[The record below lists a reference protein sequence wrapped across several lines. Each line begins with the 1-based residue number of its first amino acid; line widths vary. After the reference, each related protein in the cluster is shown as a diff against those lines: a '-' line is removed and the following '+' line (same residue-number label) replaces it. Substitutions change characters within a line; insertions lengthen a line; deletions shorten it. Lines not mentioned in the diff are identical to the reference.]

1 MDAPYDPCACSLIKR
16 RNIMFDS
23 KAYYDRLVG
32 YKKEIDR
39 RVGFE
44 PEVAIV
50 LGSGLGDFA
59 KNIQV
64 EAVLDYS
71 ELEGFPVSTA
81 PGHTGQFIFGTLEGV
96 RVVCMKGRIHYYEGY
111 DMSEVVLPLR
121 LMHLLGAKTVIIT
134 NAVGC
139 MNENFSVGSFMVCRD
154 CIASFVPSPLVGPN
168 IDELGPRFPDMSEI
182 YDRELISKVLALG
195 EKNGIEVHDGVF
207 IQLTGP
213 QYETASEIRMYKALG
228 ADCCGMS
235 SAVEA
240 ITASHMGM
248 KVCGISCITNMC
260 TGISKTKLSGEE
272 VIEIANKVSGNFE
285 KLVTELVRDLKK

>member
-1 MDAPYDPCACSLIKR
+1 ML
-16 RNIMFDS
+16 DS
-23 KAYYDRLVG
+23 KAYYERLLFYVR
-32 YKKEIDR
+32 EIRKRTDF
-39 RVGFE
+39 V

-59 KNIQV
+59 QNIEV
-64 EAVLDYS
+64 EAEVRYGD
-71 ELEGFPVSTA
+71 LEGFPVSTA
-81 PGHTGQFIFGTLEGV
+81 PGHAGQFIFGALNGV
-96 RVVCMKGRIHYYEGY
+96 KVVCMKGRIHYYEGY

-121 LMHLLGAKTVIIT
+121 VMHLLGAETVIIT

-139 MNENFSVGSFMVCRD
+139 MNENFSVGSFMVVRD
-154 CIASFVPSPLVGPN
+154 CIASFVPSPLIGPN

-182 YDRELISKVLALG
+182 YSRDLISEVLKIG
-195 EKNGIEVHDGVF
+195 EEQGIEVNEGIF

-240 ITASHMGM
+240 ITAAHMGM

-272 VIEIANKVSGNFE
+272 VIEIANKVSGDFE
-285 KLVTELVRDLKK
+285 KLVKKLVEKLGK

>member
-1 MDAPYDPCACSLIKR
+1 
-16 RNIMFDS
+16 MFDA
-23 KAYYDRLVG
+23 KAYYKRLQK
-32 YKKEIDR
+32 YTEDIRKITDFKPDI
-39 RVGFE
+39 
-44 PEVAIV
+44 AIV
-50 LGSGLGDFA
+50 LGSGLGNFA
-59 KNIQV
+59 DNIDV
-64 EAVLDYS
+64 VCEIPYS

-81 PGHTGQFIFGTLEGV
+81 PGHTGAYIMGTLNGV
-96 RVVCMKGRIHYYEGY
+96 KLICMKGRIHYYEGY
-111 DMSEVVLPLR
+111 EMSEVVLPLR
-121 LMHLLGAKTVIIT
+121 LMHMLGANTVIIT

-139 MNENFSVGSFMVCRD
+139 MNENFSVGSFMVSRD
-154 CIASFVPSPLVGPN
+154 CIASFVPSPLIGQN
-168 IDELGPRFPDMSEI
+168 IDEFGPRFPDMSEI
-182 YDRELISKVLALG
+182 YDRELNSKVLEIG
-195 EKNGIEVHDGVF
+195 KEKGLEVNEGVF

-272 VIEIANKVSGNFE
+272 VIEVGNRVAGDFE
-285 KLVTELVRDLKK
+285 KLVTGLVETIGK

>member
-1 MDAPYDPCACSLIKR
+1 ML
-16 RNIMFDS
+16 DS
-23 KAYYDRLVG
+23 KAYYRRILG
-32 YKKEIDR
+32 YAEAIRQKTDF
-39 RVGFE
+39 V

-59 KNIQV
+59 DNIDIDTII
-64 EAVLDYS
+64 DYR

-81 PGHTGQFIFGTLEGV
+81 PGHSGQFILGTLSGV
-96 RVVCMKGRIHYYEGY
+96 KVICMKGRIHYYEGY

-121 LMHLLGAKTVIIT
+121 LMHVLGADKVIIT

-139 MNENFSVGSFMVCRD
+139 MNENFSIGSFMAVRD

-182 YDRELISKVLALG
+182 YDKELIAKVLEIG
-195 EKNGIEVHDGVF
+195 KKNGIEVHDGVF

-240 ITASHMGM
+240 IAANHMGM
-248 KVCGISCITNMC
+248 KVCGISCITNMS

-285 KLVTELVRDLKK
+285 KLVKELVRDLKK

>member
-1 MDAPYDPCACSLIKR
+1 ML
-16 RNIMFDS
+16 DS
-23 KAYYDRLVG
+23 KAYYERLLFYVE
-32 YKKEIDR
+32 EIRKRTDF
-39 RVGFE
+39 V

-59 KNIQV
+59 QNIEV
-64 EAVLDYS
+64 EAEVRYGD
-71 ELEGFPVSTA
+71 LEGFPVSTA
-81 PGHTGQFIFGTLEGV
+81 PGHAGQFIFGTLNGV
-96 RVVCMKGRIHYYEGY
+96 KVVCMKGRIHYYEGY

-121 LMHLLGAKTVIIT
+121 VMHLLGAETVIIT

-139 MNENFSVGSFMVCRD
+139 MNENFSVGSFMVVRD
-154 CIASFVPSPLVGPN
+154 CIASFVPSPLIGPN

-182 YDRELISKVLALG
+182 YSRDLISEVLKIG
-195 EKNGIEVHDGVF
+195 EEQGIEVNEGIF

-240 ITASHMGM
+240 ITAAHMGM

-272 VIEIANKVSGNFE
+272 VIEIANKVSGDFE
-285 KLVTELVRDLKK
+285 KLVKKLVEKLGK

>member
-1 MDAPYDPCACSLIKR
+1 
-16 RNIMFDS
+16 MFDS
-23 KAYYDRLVG
+23 KSYYERLVG
-32 YKKEIDR
+32 YKEEIDR
-39 RVGFE
+39 RIGFK
-44 PEVAIV
+44 PDVAIV

-96 RVVCMKGRIHYYEGY
+96 KVVCMKGRIHYYEGY

-121 LMHLLGAKTVIIT
+121 LMHLLGAETVIIT

-139 MNENFSVGSFMVCRD
+139 MNENFGVGSFMAVRD

-182 YDRELISKVLALG
+182 YDRELVSKVLELG

-240 ITASHMGM
+240 IAANHMGM
-248 KVCGISCITNMC
+248 KVCGICCITNMS

>member
-1 MDAPYDPCACSLIKR
+1 ML
-16 RNIMFDS
+16 DS
-23 KAYYDRLVG
+23 EVYYNRLLV
-32 YKKEIDR
+32 YKDEIRKKTD
-39 RVGFE
+39 FE

-64 EAVLDYS
+64 EAVVDYS

-81 PGHTGQFIFGTLEGV
+81 PGHAGQFIFGTLEGV

-111 DMSEVVLPLR
+111 EMSEVVLPLR
-121 LMHLLGAKTVIIT
+121 LLRLLGAETAIIT

-139 MNENFSVGSFMVCRD
+139 MNETFSVGSFMVVRD
-154 CIASFVPSPLVGPN
+154 CIASFVPSPLTGHN

-182 YDRELISKVLALG
+182 YDRELISKVLELG

-240 ITASHMGM
+240 IAASHMGM
-248 KVCGISCITNMC
+248 KVCGISCITNMS

-285 KLVTELVRDLKK
+285 KLVKELVRELKK

>member
-1 MDAPYDPCACSLIKR
+1 MGHHDVPCACYVEEVKDML
-16 RNIMFDS
+16 DS
-23 KAYYDRLVG
+23 KAYYERLLFYVEEIR
-32 YKKEIDR
+32 KKTDF
-39 RVGFE
+39 V

-59 KNIQV
+59 KNIKV
-64 EAVLDYS
+64 EAVVGYGD
-71 ELEGFPVSTA
+71 LEGFPVSTA
-81 PGHTGQFIFGTLEGV
+81 PGHAGQFIFSTLNGV
-96 RVVCMKGRIHYYEGY
+96 KVVCMKGRIHYYEGY

-121 LMHLLGAKTVIIT
+121 VMHLLGAETVIIT

-139 MNENFSVGSFMVCRD
+139 MNENFSVGSFMVVRD
-154 CIASFVPSPLVGPN
+154 CIASFVPSPLIGPN

-182 YDRELISKVLALG
+182 YSKDLISKVLKIG
-195 EKNGIEVHDGVF
+195 EEQGIEVNEGIF

-240 ITASHMGM
+240 ITAAHMGM

-272 VIEIANKVSGNFE
+272 VIEIANKVSGDFE
-285 KLVTELVRDLKK
+285 KLVKKLVEKLGK

>member
-1 MDAPYDPCACSLIKR
+1 MEAPLFPCACSLMKR
-16 RNIMFDS
+16 SKDMFDS
-23 KAYYDRLVG
+23 KSYYERLVG
-32 YKKEIDR
+32 YKEEIDR
-39 RVGFE
+39 RIGFK
-44 PEVAIV
+44 PDVAIV

-96 RVVCMKGRIHYYEGY
+96 KVVCMKGRIHYYEGY

-121 LMHLLGAKTVIIT
+121 LMHLLGAETVIIT

-139 MNENFSVGSFMVCRD
+139 MNENFGVGSFMAVRD

-182 YDRELISKVLALG
+182 YDRELVSKVLELG

-213 QYETASEIRMYKALG
+213 QYETASKIRMYKALG

-240 ITASHMGM
+240 IAANHMGM
-248 KVCGISCITNMC
+248 KVCGISCMTNMS

-285 KLVTELVRDLKK
+285 KLVTLFTLSG

>member
-1 MDAPYDPCACSLIKR
+1 MLDR
-16 RNIMFDS
+16 EV
-23 KAYYDRLVG
+23 YYNRLLV
-32 YKKEIDR
+32 YKDEIRKKTD
-39 RVGFE
+39 FE

-64 EAVLDYS
+64 EAVVDYS

-81 PGHTGQFIFGTLEGV
+81 PGHAGQFIFGTLEGV

-111 DMSEVVLPLR
+111 EMSEVVLPLR
-121 LMHLLGAKTVIIT
+121 LLHLLGAETAIIT

-139 MNENFSVGSFMVCRD
+139 MNETFSVGSFMVVRD
-154 CIASFVPSPLVGPN
+154 CIASFVPSPLTGPN

-182 YDRELISKVLALG
+182 YDRELISKVLELG

-240 ITASHMGM
+240 IAASHMGM
-248 KVCGISCITNMC
+248 KVCGISCITNMS

-285 KLVTELVRDLKK
+285 KLVKELVRELKK

>member
-1 MDAPYDPCACSLIKR
+1 
-16 RNIMFDS
+16 MFDS
-23 KAYYDRLVG
+23 KAYYERLVG
-32 YKKEIDR
+32 YKEEIDR
-39 RVGFE
+39 RIGFK
-44 PEVAIV
+44 PDVAIV

-96 RVVCMKGRIHYYEGY
+96 KVVCMKGRIHYYEGY

-121 LMHLLGAKTVIIT
+121 LMHLLGAETVIIT

-139 MNENFSVGSFMVCRD
+139 MNENFGVGSFMAIRD

-182 YDRELISKVLALG
+182 YDRELISKVLELG

-240 ITASHMGM
+240 IAANHMGM
-248 KVCGISCITNMC
+248 KVCGICCITNMS

>member
-1 MDAPYDPCACSLIKR
+1 ML
-16 RNIMFDS
+16 DS
-23 KAYYDRLVG
+23 RAYYNRLLK
-32 YKKEIDR
+32 YRDEIRKKID
-39 RVGFE
+39 FE

-59 KNIQV
+59 KNIEV
-64 EAVLDYS
+64 EAVIDYG

-81 PGHTGQFIFGTLEGV
+81 PGHTGQFIFGTFEGV
-96 RVVCMKGRIHYYEGY
+96 KIVCMKGRIHYYEGY

-121 LMHLLGAKTVIIT
+121 LMYLLGARTVIIT

-139 MNENFSVGSFMVCRD
+139 MNLDYSVGSFMVSRD

-182 YDRELISKVLALG
+182 YDRELRARVLEIG
-195 EKNGIEVHDGVF
+195 EKNGIEVHEGVF

-213 QYETASEIRMYKALG
+213 QYETASEIRMYRALG

-240 ITASHMGM
+240 IAAAHMEM
-248 KVCGISCITNMC
+248 RVCGISCITNMS
-260 TGISKTKLSGEE
+260 TGISEHKLSGEE
-272 VIEIANKVSGNFE
+272 VIEMGNKVSGSFE
-285 KLVTELVRDLKK
+285 ILVKELIRNIKN

>member
-1 MDAPYDPCACSLIKR
+1 
-16 RNIMFDS
+16 MFDS
-23 KAYYDRLVG
+23 KAYYERLVG
-32 YKKEIDR
+32 YKEEIDR
-39 RVGFE
+39 RIGFK
-44 PEVAIV
+44 PDVAIV

-96 RVVCMKGRIHYYEGY
+96 KVVCMKGRIHYYEGY

-121 LMHLLGAKTVIIT
+121 LMHLLGAETVIIT

-139 MNENFSVGSFMVCRD
+139 MNENFGVGSFMAVRD

-182 YDRELISKVLALG
+182 YDRELVSKVLELG

-213 QYETASEIRMYKALG
+213 QYETASEIRTYKALG

-240 ITASHMGM
+240 IAANHMGM
-248 KVCGISCITNMC
+248 KVCGICCITNMS

-285 KLVTELVRDLKK
+285 KLVTELVRDVKK

>member
-1 MDAPYDPCACSLIKR
+1 ML
-16 RNIMFDS
+16 DS
-23 KAYYDRLVG
+23 KVYYNRLLV
-32 YKKEIDR
+32 YKEEIRKKID
-39 RVGFE
+39 FE

-64 EAVLDYS
+64 EAVVDYS

-121 LMHLLGAKTVIIT
+121 VMHLLGAHTVIIT

-139 MNENFSVGSFMVCRD
+139 MNENFNVGSFMAVRD
-154 CIASFVPSPLVGPN
+154 CIASFVPSPLTGPN

-182 YDRELISKVLALG
+182 YSKELIDKVIEIG
-195 EKNGIEVHDGVF
+195 KRNDIEVHDGVF

-240 ITASHMGM
+240 IAANHMGM
-248 KVCGISCITNMC
+248 KVCGISCITNMS

-285 KLVTELVRDLKK
+285 KLITELVRDLKK

>member
-1 MDAPYDPCACSLIKR
+1 
-16 RNIMFDS
+16 MFDS
-23 KAYYDRLVG
+23 KAYYERLVG
-32 YKKEIDR
+32 YKEEIDR
-39 RVGFE
+39 RIGFK
-44 PEVAIV
+44 PDVAIV

-96 RVVCMKGRIHYYEGY
+96 KVVCMKGRIHYYEGY

-121 LMHLLGAKTVIIT
+121 LMHLLGAETVIIT

-139 MNENFSVGSFMVCRD
+139 MNENFGVGSFMAIRD

-182 YDRELISKVLALG
+182 YDRELVSKVLELG

-240 ITASHMGM
+240 IAANHMGM
-248 KVCGISCITNMC
+248 KVCGICCITNMS

>member
-1 MDAPYDPCACSLIKR
+1 MGHHDVPCACYVEEVQDML
-16 RNIMFDS
+16 DS
-23 KAYYDRLVG
+23 KAYYERLLFYVEEIR
-32 YKKEIDR
+32 KKTDF
-39 RVGFE
+39 V

-59 KNIQV
+59 KNIKV
-64 EAVLDYS
+64 EAVVGYGD
-71 ELEGFPVSTA
+71 LEGFPVSTA
-81 PGHTGQFIFGTLEGV
+81 PGHAGQFIFGTLNGV
-96 RVVCMKGRIHYYEGY
+96 KVVCMKGRIHYYEGY

-121 LMHLLGAKTVIIT
+121 VMHLLGAETVIIT

-139 MNENFSVGSFMVCRD
+139 MNENFSVGSFMIVRD
-154 CIASFVPSPLVGPN
+154 CIASFVPSPLIGPN

-182 YDRELISKVLALG
+182 YSKDLISEVLKIG
-195 EKNGIEVHDGVF
+195 EEQGIEVNEGIF

-240 ITASHMGM
+240 ITAAHMGM

-272 VIEIANKVSGNFE
+272 VIEIANKVSGDFE
-285 KLVTELVRDLKK
+285 KLVKKLVEKLGK

>member
-1 MDAPYDPCACSLIKR
+1 MRLF
-16 RNIMFDS
+16 FDERGKDLLDN
-23 KAYYDRLVG
+23 KAYYNRLLSYVDEIR
-32 YKKEIDR
+32 KKTDF
-39 RVGFE
+39 V

-59 KNIQV
+59 KNIEIETV
-64 EAVLDYS
+64 IDYG
-71 ELEGFPVSTA
+71 ELPGFPVSTA
-81 PGHTGQFIFGTLEGV
+81 PGHTSQFIFGTLNGV
-96 RVVCMKGRIHYYEGY
+96 KVICMKGRIHYYEGY

-121 LMHLLGAKTVIIT
+121 LMKLLGAETAIIT

-139 MNENFSVGSFMVCRD
+139 MNENFNVGSFMAVKD

-168 IDELGPRFPDMSEI
+168 IDELGPRFPDMSQI
-182 YDRELISKVLALG
+182 YDPELIARVLEIG
-195 EKNGIEVHDGVF
+195 QRNGIEVHDGVF

-235 SAVEA
+235 SGVEA
-240 ITASHMGM
+240 IAASHMGM
-248 KVCGISCITNMC
+248 RVCGLCCITNMS

-272 VIEIANKVSGNFE
+272 VLEIANKVSSSFE
-285 KLVTELVRDLKK
+285 KLVTELVGSLKK